1 MELINETP
9 NSVYKTSSSCSGRIA
24 VFAEKTSSGP
34 GLWLFVSH
42 DKLDLNTSD
51 PIDKL
56 ELNTSDPIIE
66 KLFNDFN
73 TVSAVGQA
81 TDSIFSSMQPIN
93 FKFEPFILHVT
104 SPDAQRG
111 QEFLSAAFDAGY
123 RTSGLVN
130 GKKRCMIQLKD
141 TLKIDAPIG
150 FYDAASKT
158 VHLIVDASYLAHLVN
173 VANEKFLENEKRMAK
188 LYASLQHF
196 LCN

>member
-42 DKLDLNTSD
+42 DKLD
-51 PIDKL
+51 
-56 ELNTSDPIIE
+56 LNTSDPIIE